1 LEGGVAAVG
10 VFAGLEF
17 AVCGGIGL
25 TELDTAASEGVG
37 DGVRGRGGNLIQ
49 LSMSETG
56 PCAYIGDKRLVQIA
70 MASAGLALCRAKI
83 NCIDCH
89 KDLLFFPYMGVFLS
103 L

>member
-25 TELDTAASEGVG
+25 TELVVAASEGEG

-56 PCAYIGDKRLVQIA
+56 PCA
-70 MASAGLALCRAKI
+70 
-83 NCIDCH
+83 
-89 KDLLFFPYMGVFLS
+89 
-103 L
+103 